1 MWENEYRMRKETI
14 KIREQLIYNL
24 WEKKKNSLSME
35 DIKEIFGVSIGNVYR
50 IIKKKSAKVDSR
62 K

>member
-1 MWENEYRMRKETI
+1 
-14 KIREQLIYNL
+14 
-24 WEKKKNSLSME
+24 ME